1 MPRVDNWLCLAIMSG
16 ATLQRGLPISSS
28 GDAMCAFVYLCAS
41 VCTCVF
47 AVCTCVFA
55 VCTCVFFSLWRVLC
69 RSVCAVACIVS
80 AHPLSSSSLIAEER
94 VHASLVAWCKS
105 ANRKSKCQVL
115 ESKCQV
121 IKSKC
126 QVPRSCP
133 TRFLRSGEVIYIS
146 ISREQR
152 NVA

>member
-1 MPRVDNWLCLAIMSG
+1 MQRCNGGCQPTLAEVQCVRLCICVHRCVHVCSLCALVCSLC
-16 ATLQRGLPISSS
+16 AL
-28 GDAMCAFVYLCAS
+28 MCA
-41 VCTCVF
+41 
-47 AVCTCVFA
+47 CVFA

-69 RSVCAVACIVS
+69 RSVRALPCIVS